1 MNRKIQHLAAI
12 TAALFVALLFLLRS
26 SYQKNS
32 GVETDAARSAGAH
45 PGPSPGAVAVL
56 PPDPRDLQQ
65 VSPHPL
71 AVSFGNN
78 PESASSE
85 PAVLLEILR
94 FYRMEFDRFPA
105 GQENSDIMNALTGN
119 NPGKLAVFPRN
130 HPRIDARGNLLDAW
144 GNPFIFHPVSSRH
157 LEVRS
162 KGPDGEIFTKDDILV
177 PPPRPTIE

>member
-12 TAALFVALLFLLRS
+12 TAALFVALIFLLRS
-26 SYQKNS
+26 SYQKS
-32 GVETDAARSAGAH
+32 RDVETDVAPPAGT
-45 PGPSPGAVAVL
+45 PQSPPRGAVATR

-71 AVSFGNN
+71 AVSFGDN
-78 PESASSE
+78 PDLAGNE
-85 PAVLLEILR
+85 PAMLLEILR
-94 FYRMEFDRFPA
+94 FYRMEFGGFPA

-119 NPGKLAVFPRN
+119 NPGKLPVFPRT

-144 GNPFIFHPVSSRH
+144 GNPFIFHPLSSQH

-162 KGPDGEIFTKDDILV
+162 IGPDGEIFTHDDILV
-177 PPPRPTIE
+177 PPPLTTHE